1 METEIFITKL
11 TATDDYVTY
20 CLLLAQLT
28 KIDVTNITKENFLN
42 HLKLI
47 LSNPLHQIWIAK
59 INDKIVGTATIL
71 IEPKIIHDLS
81 YVGHIEDVVVDG
93 SYRLKGIGKKL
104 VDHLIVVAKN
114 SGCYKIILDCDE
126 KNMRFYQKS
135 GFKQKENQMVIYL

>member
-11 TATDDYVTY
+11 TEFDDYVTY

-28 KIDVTNITKENFLN
+28 KIDVTNITKEKFLN

-47 LSNPLHQIWIAK
+47 LSNPLHHIWIAK

-104 VDHLIVVAKN
+104 VDHLITVAKN
-114 SGCYKIILDCDE
+114 SGCYKIILDCDD
-126 KNMRFYQKS
+126 KNIEFYQKS